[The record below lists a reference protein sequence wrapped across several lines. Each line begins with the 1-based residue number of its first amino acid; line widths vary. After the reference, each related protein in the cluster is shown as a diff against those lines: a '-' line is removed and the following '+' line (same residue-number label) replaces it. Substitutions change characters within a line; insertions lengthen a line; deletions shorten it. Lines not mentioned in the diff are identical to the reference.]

1 MKFKSFEELECLLS
15 NAEKEAYYEWKNC
28 KEVLAQRPSYMQT
41 QHRILPYLPSWM
53 KKNVIDVR
61 ELFNCN
67 NTSYGTRLLWNHV
80 LTLSLGKTHEVTF
93 AILDD
98 KYCLEQMEK
107 VIRKVAEV
115 YRDLKRLY
123 KAYGHSMTLV
133 SMQTEDFGMY
143 LPPSF
148 YDGSFNDNEMSVG
161 TRDAAHLTVSIK
173 EMIHGLSQRRES
185 MMDYAEESAIE
196 FLAEADEYKACRFK
210 LWYERHLSNLLAR
223 TDKACELL
231 GKSGNNYYVMPVW
244 NCIDIFMCDYRRW
257 GREFCVKLDLEE
269 SLQNVDDLNRVRPL
283 IDDIV
288 RKTETEDFAFGVK
301 KKGTDVQVSDRV
313 TTVNNY
319 AIALSSHEN

>member
-1 MKFKSFEELECLLS
+1 MCTGVVSPALPLIQKALEEAGETDIGMVVKMMVVVPNLFIAMFSPIFGFLS
-15 NAEKEAYYEWKNC
+15 PKVGK
-28 KEVLAQRPSYMQT
+28 L
-41 QHRILPYLPSWM
+41 
-53 KKNVIDVR
+53 
-61 ELFNCN
+61 
-67 NTSYGTRLLWNHV
+67 RLLFFALIVYAIAGCSGSFLPTIYQIILMRVV
-80 LTLSLGKTHEVTF
+80 LGISIA
-93 AILDD
+93 AILTVVTT
-98 KYCLEQMEK
+98 L
-107 VIRKVAEV
+107 VADYFDGPE
-115 YRDLKRLY
+115 R
-123 KAYGHSMTLV
+123 SSLV

-196 FLAEADEYKACRFK
+196 FLSEADEYKACRFK

-269 SLQNVDDLNRVRPL
+269 SPQNVDDLNRVRPL

-288 RKTETEDFAFGVK
+288 RKTETEDFASGVK